1 MADDERHLLGRAKRG
16 RDDEIA
22 LALPI
27 VIIGD
32 DDEFAAGKG
41 LQDFLDRIGHFLN
54 FSRCAGSAI
63 AGLIGPRQHQYAGQ
77 NVADGHTGTAMLD
90 AGRAR

>member
-1 MADDERHLLGRAKRG
+1 MMNAIFSAVHSEG
-16 RDDEIA
+16 RDDQIA
-22 LALPI
+22 LALPVVI
-27 VIIGD
+27 VGD

-41 LQDFLDRIGHFLN
+41 LQDFLDRIGHFFN
-54 FSRCAGSAI
+54 FSLGARSAL
-63 AGLIGPRQHQYAGQ
+63 AGLMGPRQRQYAGQ